1 MSKKLVRIWVTPKF
15 KKAINLE
22 RYEDPSQKIID
33 VVDKIADD
41 IIGRRG
47 RGRSAFFPKI

>member
-1 MSKKLVRIWVTPKF
+1 MSKKLTRMWVTPKF
-15 KKAINLE
+15 KKAVNLE

-41 IIGRRG
+41 IIGRKGG
-47 RGRSAFFPKI
+47 RKNPFFPKI